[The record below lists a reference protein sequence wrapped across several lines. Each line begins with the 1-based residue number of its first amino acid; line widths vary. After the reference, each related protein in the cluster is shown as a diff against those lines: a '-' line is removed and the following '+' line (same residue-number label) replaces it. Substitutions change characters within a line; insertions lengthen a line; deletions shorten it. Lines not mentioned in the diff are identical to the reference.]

1 MKSVIIY
8 TQNDCPPCIF
18 IKSYLTDKGVAFE
31 EKNVANAQYRNEM
44 MEYDAFATPFI
55 LIDNEP
61 MYQIDM
67 EKINRTLDIEAQ

>member
-8 TQNDCPPCIF
+8 TQNDCPPCTF

-44 MEYDAFATPFI
+44 MEYDAFATPLYSLMMNQCI
-55 LIDNEP
+55 KLIWKKL
-61 MYQIDM
+61 IVH
-67 EKINRTLDIEAQ
+67 